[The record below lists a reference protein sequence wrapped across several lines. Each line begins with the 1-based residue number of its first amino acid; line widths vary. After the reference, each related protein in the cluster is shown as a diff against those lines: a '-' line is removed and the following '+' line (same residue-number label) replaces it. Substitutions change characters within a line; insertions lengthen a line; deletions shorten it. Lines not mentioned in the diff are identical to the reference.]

1 MGKPAAKPPLA
12 AVAYEKIY
20 RRIMTLAYAPGHHL
34 EEKQLMDELGIG
46 RTPIREAL
54 LRLSADF
61 MVESQPSKGV
71 VVRAITLQGTKAVFA
86 ALKIFELGVADLA
99 VRQDVSTFIP
109 QMDRANEAVM
119 AAIENQDVVGL
130 VEANS
135 LFHQAFAQCS
145 RNDYIIHG
153 LAKVRCETNRLAY
166 LSFGNEID
174 PLKTLQDHYSTVVD
188 QHHRIVELLRHRNGE
203 GLKKIL
209 SDHIKAFKERIVLYA
224 VS

>member
-12 AVAYEKIY
+12 TVAYEKIY

-119 AAIENQDVVGL
+119 AAGDGDAKGEKGVVVAKHGGIEHILVDFQPGL
-130 VEANS
+130 W
-135 LFHQAFAQCS
+135 
-145 RNDYIIHG
+145 
-153 LAKVRCETNRLAY
+153 KRCRSAIRY
-166 LSFGNEID
+166 
-174 PLKTLQDHYSTVVD
+174 
-188 QHHRIVELLRHRNGE
+188 
-203 GLKKIL
+203 
-209 SDHIKAFKERIVLYA
+209 
-224 VS
+224 